1 MDLNISLSSVL
12 YYKYTLCTIV
22 SIQDKMNSLSFFMV
36 IMMITAY
43 VEALPRP
50 DSSDVSV
57 ASRNKAAVS
66 EESSQTT
73 TGPISPEI
81 PEIKSKQSYTNDA
94 ALPNPEW
101 GDVFVTEQSVDKV
114 AEESN
119 QDVIDRVIFD
129 TLNGYI

>member
-1 MDLNISLSSVL
+1 MMDLNISLSSVF
-12 YYKYTLCTIV
+12 YYNHSLCNIV
-22 SIQDKMNSLSFFMV
+22 SIQDKMNTLSFFMV

-73 TGPISPEI
+73 TAPISPEI
-81 PEIKSKQSYTNDA
+81 PEIKSK
-94 ALPNPEW
+94 
-101 GDVFVTEQSVDKV
+101 
-114 AEESN
+114 
-119 QDVIDRVIFD
+119 
-129 TLNGYI
+129 